1 MMSSILMT
9 RVNILDILQLN
20 EVTIEKSRSPGYQ
33 VSIV

>member
-1 MMSSILMT
+1 MISSILMT

-20 EVTIEKSRSPGYQ
+20 EVTIEKSRSSGYQ